1 MRFTLH
7 YRGRLKSA
15 ASPVDK
21 QALRRHFHVQ
31 LCRLW
36 NETPLT
42 AFQEF
47 LKPNADPGSLS
58 AITEANGFQFAHLI
72 CERLGT
78 VAELEVLLLW
88 PQPPGA
94 IVSAGGDI
102 DNRLKTLFD
111 ALRAPREA
119 TALPTGEAPRGDDE
133 VPFFVLLED
142 DRLITR
148 VTVETAQL
156 LEPSTDPAEVELWL
170 RVRVRQVRTMMGT
183 LGLTS

>member
-7 YRGRLKSA
+7 YRGKLKSA
-15 ASPVDK
+15 ASPADK

-31 LCRLW
+31 LRRLW
-36 NETPLT
+36 SEAPLT
-42 AFQEF
+42 AYHNF
-47 LKPNADPGSLS
+47 LTPSSDPRSLS
-58 AITEANGFQFAHLI
+58 AITESNGFQFAHLV
-72 CERLGT
+72 CERLAT

-88 PQPPGA
+88 PQLPGA

-119 TALPTGEAPRGDDE
+119 TALPAGDAPRADE
-133 VPFFVLLED
+133 TPFFVLLED

-148 VTVETAQL
+148 VTVETSQL
-156 LEPSTDPAEVELWL
+156 LEPTIDPAEVELWL
-170 RVRVRQVRTMMGT
+170 RVRVRQVRTMVGT

>member
-1 MRFTLH
+1 MRFILH
-7 YRGRLKSA
+7 YRGKLKSA
-15 ASPVDK
+15 APPAEK
-21 QALRRHFHVQ
+21 QALRRHFHEQ
-31 LCRLW
+31 LRKLW
-36 NETPLT
+36 SEAPLS
-42 AFQEF
+42 AFQRF
-47 LKPNADPGSLS
+47 LAPSATALS
-58 AITEANGFQFAHLI
+58 AITEANGFQFAHLV

-78 VAELEVLLLW
+78 VAELEILLLW
-88 PQPPGA
+88 PQAPGA
-94 IVSAGGDI
+94 IESAGGDV

-119 TALPTGEAPRGDDE
+119 TALPPGEAPGNDE
-133 VPFFVLLED
+133 TPFFVLLED

-170 RVRVRQVRTMMGT
+170 RVRLRQVRVMMGT

>member
-15 ASPVDK
+15 ASPRDK

-31 LCRLW
+31 LRRLW
-36 NETPLT
+36 SEAPLT
-42 AFQEF
+42 AYRGF
-47 LKPNADPGSLS
+47 LTPNSDPCSLS

-119 TALPTGEAPRGDDE
+119 TALPTGETPGTDE
-133 VPFFVLLED
+133 TPFFVLLED

-156 LEPSTDPAEVELWL
+156 LEPSTDSADVELWL
-170 RVRVRQVRTMMGT
+170 RVRVRQVRTMNGT